1 MNAIVSSGGEGVVLR
16 KPLSSYLP
24 GRSPFLVKI
33 KVQKKEEDE
42 GEEKKQRQARN
53 GIDIRL
59 GSARRQRRNSAES
72 SRGQIHHFETVCTHI
87 LISVL
92 L

>member
-1 MNAIVSSGGEGVVLR
+1 MSGVYLTTSVNAIVSNGGEGVVLR

-42 GEEKKQRQARN
+42 GQEKEQ
-53 GIDIRL
+53 
-59 GSARRQRRNSAES
+59 
-72 SRGQIHHFETVCTHI
+72 
-87 LISVL
+87 
-92 L
+92 